1 MINEE
6 QLEIIAKE
14 RCPKAAQIL
23 GIDLQK
29 VRYLKRRILEGHI
42 KTQIVLSEKAN
53 RFKQWTIEDD
63 HTLLKEFEKNSVAQ
77 AAIVLKRTRKEIKER
92 LDLVLQKEKD
102 KLPIINILLSFPTML
117 PGQIQQM
124 KDIYT
129 YSPKSALRYCE
140 AIEKHR
146 QSLIKDTNNAEQID
160 SF

>member
-1 MINEE
+1 MIDEK

-14 RCPKAAQIL
+14 RCPKASQIL
-23 GIDLQK
+23 GIDLQR
-29 VRYLKRRILEGHI
+29 VCYLKRRILKRHI
-42 KTQIVLSEKAN
+42 ETQIVPSEKAN
-53 RFKQWTIEDD
+53 RFKQWTTEDD
-63 HTLLKEFEKNSVAQ
+63 QTLLKEFEKNSVAQ

-102 KLPIINILLSFPTML
+102 KLPIIDILLRFPAML

-140 AIEKHR
+140 AIEKYR
-146 QSLIKDTNNAEQID
+146 QSLIKDLSNEDKEQI
-160 SF
+160 